1 MSEPSRR
8 WPARVDPEEPPAD
21 EEYARTYAAG
31 FEEGLRSALKE
42 LLAHASRGH
51 TNQELRALIQSRL
64 ARLAEEVDLKR
75 RSLLAPPRPR
85 PWDALARGPGTPPA
99 GGTAAEAAPA
109 VRLEPGTSLLVRE
122 ARPRRAVEIVRSNLG
137 RFPRLVVVTTG
148 TSDLGLAGS
157 ERTTFVRVS
166 EQGTAVAH
174 RLTGGEVLG
183 RLKEPMESDG
193 GALVYVD
200 TLEYLV
206 PEEGLETMHRFAHY
220 LVDQVLKT
228 GSAAVVSVD
237 PRSFDPK
244 DQSRLERAFSRVL

>member
-8 WPARVDPEEPPAD
+8 PPPSVEGDEPPAD

-42 LLAHASRGH
+42 LLGHASRGH

-75 RSLLAPPRPR
+75 RSLLGPPRPR
-85 PWDALARGPGTPPA
+85 PWDALGRGPTAPLPSPELVPA
-99 GGTAAEAAPA
+99 F
-109 VRLEPGTSLLVRE
+109 RLDAGMSVLVRE
-122 ARPRRAVEIVRSNLG
+122 ERPRRAVEIVRSNLG
-137 RFPRLVVVTTG
+137 RFPRVVVVSAG
-148 TSDLGLAGS
+148 NSDLGLAGS
-157 ERTTFVRVS
+157 ERTTFVRVT
-166 EQGTAVAH
+166 EQGTAVPH

-183 RLKEPMESDG
+183 RLKEPTESPG

-200 TLEYLV
+200 ALEYLV

-220 LVDQVLKT
+220 LVDQVQRT

-237 PRSFDPK
+237 PRSFDVK
-244 DQSRLERAFSRVL
+244 DQSRLERTFSRVV